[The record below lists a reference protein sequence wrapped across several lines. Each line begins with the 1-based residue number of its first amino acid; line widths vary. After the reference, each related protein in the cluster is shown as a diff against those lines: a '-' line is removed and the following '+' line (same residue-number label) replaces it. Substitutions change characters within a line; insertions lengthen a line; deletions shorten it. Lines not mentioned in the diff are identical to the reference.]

1 MAQDRFFGARPIT
14 SVDLF
19 HIPVRYL
26 FSKNKDEKTAEE
38 KLGDEAKEKIKDT
51 SRDILKEMD
60 VNLYGKISKEEFM
73 K

>member
-26 FSKNKDEKTAEE
+26 FRKNQDEKTAEE
-38 KLGDEAKEKIKDT
+38 KLGDEAKEKIEEIA
-51 SRDILKEMD
+51 RDILKEMD
-60 VNLYGKISKEEFM
+60 VNLDGKISKEEFI